1 MKEMY
6 GILEGRILTVVLG
19 HLPALKQDVLAVHS
33 KGVSMNSGGSRS

>member
-6 GILEGRILTVVLG
+6 GIFEGRILTVLG